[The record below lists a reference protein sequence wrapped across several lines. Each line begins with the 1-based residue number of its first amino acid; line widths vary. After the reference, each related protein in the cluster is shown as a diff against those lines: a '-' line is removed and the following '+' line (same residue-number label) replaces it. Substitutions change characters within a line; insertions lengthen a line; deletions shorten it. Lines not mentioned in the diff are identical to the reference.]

1 MVPPS
6 SLLLATGSWDTPHPH
21 SQAQPSSESRTSHL
35 LRPGNPT
42 DRTKKRVLEWSKEDV
57 FEKGAGMRTLTPPCL
72 ESCTSETVQRKA
84 LTWDMASE
92 VWNSRPDTDFFVC
105 KARRMSCLN
114 VHVLATLRRV
124 LCTRRGCGSRETKTL
139 CSRMESPGD
148 FPGEGEKDARRGRF
162 SVSGHPSIRFLLLVS
177 SFLSLEGRKPAER

>member
-1 MVPPS
+1 
-6 SLLLATGSWDTPHPH
+6 
-21 SQAQPSSESRTSHL
+21 
-35 LRPGNPT
+35 
-42 DRTKKRVLEWSKEDV
+42 
-57 FEKGAGMRTLTPPCL
+57 MRTLTPPCL

-124 LCTRRGCGSRETKTL
+124 FCTRRGCGSRETKTL

-148 FPGEGEKDARRGRF
+148 FPGGGEKDARRGRF
-162 SVSGHPSIRFLLLVS
+162 SVSGHPFI
-177 SFLSLEGRKPAER
+177 